1 MAIGIQTSYHLGQF
15 METMLNKRKLE
26 YEAAYNRYKADVATG
41 EAIGKGIESIG
52 GAVGAIGQ
60 GIGGYMKQSALDKSA
75 MAIGREEG
83 VPLTST
89 GFGAADELKQRMAAG
104 QFKGNEGMTPYQ
116 QSQSDIGWA
125 RVRNEVQRINDAR
138 DKSNE
143 ATSAAARRQQSE
155 SMTKMQGDVKS
166 YYAQTAENSHKMWNA
181 DNPQD
186 FATYA
191 QNQKELNIV
200 GRKAGVPEDQL
211 QWVPDKWVP
220 PGEQPAYNFYQAKEA
235 FAQGRSRPGDIGAA
249 SQRYNA
255 AMAKSREGAPTD
267 EQGNPILNEPEY
279 GNAPGQ
285 IRPPTYSRY
294 PAGQEPP
301 PGAVPVGPGF
311 NQPKGFKARYNG
323 RDYIFDG
330 GDWLLP
336 VLQ

>member
-15 METMLNKRKLE
+15 MDTMLKKRQLE
-26 YEAAYNRYKADVATG
+26 YEAAYNRYKADVAG
-41 EAIGKGIESIG
+41 AESIGKGITSIG
-52 GAVGAIGQ
+52 TAVGAIGQ

-75 MAIGREEG
+75 IAIGQEEG

-116 QSQSDIGWA
+116 QSQTDIGWA

-138 DKSNE
+138 DKQNE
-143 ATSAAARRQQSE
+143 ATSAAARRQQSD
-155 SMTKMQGDVKS
+155 SMTKMQNDIAS
-166 YYAQTAENSHKMWNA
+166 YYAQTTENTHKMWNA

-191 QNQKELNIV
+191 QRQKELNIV

-211 QWVPDKWVP
+211 QWVPDKYVP
-220 PGEQPAYNFYQAKEA
+220 PSEQPAYNYFKAKEA
-235 FAQGRSRPGDIGAA
+235 FAQGRSRPGDIGEA
-249 SQRYNA
+249 SQRYQASRA
-255 AMAKSREGAPTD
+255 ASEEGEEAPAV
-267 EQGNPILNEPEY
+267 EY
-279 GNAPGQ
+279 GYAPGQ
-285 IRPPTYSRY
+285 IRPPSFTRY

-323 RDYIFDG
+323 KDYIFDG